1 MDKFLSKEEI
11 IYCLNNQEYNKI
23 IKNFTPLVVSI
34 ANNFFIN
41 NHTKEDLNSIGMIG
55 LIEAVKKINPQENKN
70 PVSYFYKSITNELVN
85 AFNNEKKNI
94 KTISLNLEFFNRDG
108 DEFSIENFLKEEVDF
123 NANIRKMEA
132 ERIVNSLLEKLS
144 EENKMLIE
152 KRYGLNGC
160 DRHTQQQLADNM
172 GIKRSTLAMRERNVL
187 KCMRKELCSK
197 QHY

>member
-85 AFNNEKKNI
+85 TFNNEKKNI

-152 KRYGLNGC
+152 KRYGLNGFEQC
-160 DRHTQQQLADNM
+160 TQQQLADSM
-172 GIKRSTLAMRERNVL
+172 GIKRSTLAMREGKIL
-187 KCMRKELCSK
+187 KSLRKELHSR
-197 QHY
+197 QYY